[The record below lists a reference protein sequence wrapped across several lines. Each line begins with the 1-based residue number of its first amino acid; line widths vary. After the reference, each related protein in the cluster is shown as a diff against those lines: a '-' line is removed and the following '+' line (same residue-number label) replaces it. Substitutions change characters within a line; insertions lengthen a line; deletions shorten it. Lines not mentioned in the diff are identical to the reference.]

1 MPHAAEHAGAPAR
14 GTRDAPPAG
23 GALARLRGALAESPP
38 LWWALLYFF
47 SLLCGYYVLRPVR
60 DAMGASG
67 DALTVFPGAWVAFA
81 QAHGWDL
88 ADFTLQV
95 LFTCTFLCM
104 LLLQPLYGALVARFP
119 RRVFLPVVY
128 LVFIACLLA
137 FYVAFHRE
145 LAGRGVTFFVWTAVF
160 NLFAVT
166 VFWSFMADVFDDAHA
181 RQFYG
186 YIGAGGTIGALV
198 GPMITRNLAPRL
210 GVDNLLLVS
219 AGFLCVCLVCIL
231 KLRPWAIR
239 REQLRGEAS
248 GEGAMGGSMWA
259 GLRLVWKE
267 PLLRTMAVLMFFGV
281 GVGTLLYNEQAAIA
295 RQRLHRRRGTHDLLR
310 KHRPGHQ
317 RPDHRGPAARHAL
330 AAAASRRGSGD
341 ADSRVRGAGGL
352 LPARGLAA
360 ADARR
365 GGAGVHARGR
375 LLAGQACARND
386 LHPRRTR
393 MALQG
398 EGRHRYLRVPRRRP
412 ELRVA
417 AQGPVA
423 LRIAHRVPHGH
434 RRRRRLHPQRMA
446 AHAAAAHTP
455 FRCPDWS
462 VPSMTS
468 RRDFLAVSLSAAGLA
483 AREEHDVRSEERQ
496 ALVHPREAQVAAAV
510 HEGID
515 GGLGLVAPFASTRV

>member
-67 DALTVFPGAWVAFA
+67 DALTVFPRAWVAFA
-81 QAHGWDL
+81 QAHGWDV

-295 RQRLHRRRGTHDLLR
+295 RRAFTDDAARTTFYANIDLAINGLTIAVQLLVTRWLLR
-310 KHRPGHQ
+310 RHGV
-317 RPDHRGPAARHAL
+317 GPAMLIPAFAVLAGFCLL
-330 AAAASRRGSGD
+330 AASPLPMLVAVVQVCTRAGDFSLGKPARETIYTRVEREWRYKAKAVIDTFVYRGGDLSFVWLHKGLSLFGSHIVFLTGIGVAGAFTLSAWRLTRLQRTLPSVAPTGASR
-341 ADSRVRGAGGL
+341 
-352 LPARGLAA
+352 P
-360 ADARR
+360 
-365 GGAGVHARGR
+365 
-375 LLAGQACARND
+375 
-386 LHPRRTR
+386 
-393 MALQG
+393 
-398 EGRHRYLRVPRRRP
+398 
-412 ELRVA
+412 
-417 AQGPVA
+417 
-423 LRIAHRVPHGH
+423 
-434 RRRRRLHPQRMA
+434 
-446 AHAAAAHTP
+446 
-455 FRCPDWS
+455 
-462 VPSMTS
+462 
-468 RRDFLAVSLSAAGLA
+468 
-483 AREEHDVRSEERQ
+483 
-496 ALVHPREAQVAAAV
+496 
-510 HEGID
+510 
-515 GGLGLVAPFASTRV
+515 

>member
-295 RQRLHRRRGTHDLLR
+295 RRAFTDDAARTTFYANIDLAINGLTIAVQLLVTRWLLR
-310 KHRPGHQ
+310 RHGV
-317 RPDHRGPAARHAL
+317 GPAMLIPAFAVLAGFCLL
-330 AAAASRRGSGD
+330 AASPLPMLVAVVQVCTRAGDFSLGKPARETIYTRVEREWRYKAKAVIDTFVYRGGDLSFVWLHKGLSLFGSHIVFLTGIGVAGAFTLSAWRLTRLQRTLPSVAPTGASR
-341 ADSRVRGAGGL
+341 
-352 LPARGLAA
+352 P
-360 ADARR
+360 
-365 GGAGVHARGR
+365 
-375 LLAGQACARND
+375 
-386 LHPRRTR
+386 
-393 MALQG
+393 
-398 EGRHRYLRVPRRRP
+398 
-412 ELRVA
+412 
-417 AQGPVA
+417 
-423 LRIAHRVPHGH
+423 
-434 RRRRRLHPQRMA
+434 
-446 AHAAAAHTP
+446 
-455 FRCPDWS
+455 
-462 VPSMTS
+462 
-468 RRDFLAVSLSAAGLA
+468 
-483 AREEHDVRSEERQ
+483 
-496 ALVHPREAQVAAAV
+496 
-510 HEGID
+510 
-515 GGLGLVAPFASTRV
+515 